1 MDILLLGIYAFFVWL
16 IFIKFKW
23 LPWNTTSQVTVVII
37 PIVALS
43 AMILTLNVVA
53 PSSSDV
59 RVLKYVVQIVPQVRG
74 RVLEVPVE
82 PNRLV
87 KKGELLFRID
97 PTPYQNDLNIAK
109 AKLAVDEAKL
119 AQAGAG
125 LADASAGAR
134 VLGEEL
140 KSASSQVR
148 ALQPRLELA
157 QLRVKQN
164 RELVAAGAGDRF
176 ALEQAEANVTEIQAQ
191 LATAT
196 ANEAQVTQKLS
207 GQVNGEQASVAA
219 ARAQIATAKAQVDA
233 SRVEVANKQWDLDQ
247 TSVYAPTSGYA
258 INVQLRPGSF
268 VAALPLTPAMSFV
281 EETYQVIAL
290 YGQNELRAV
299 EPGNEAEIALPTY
312 PGRIIKATVD
322 SIVWAQGQG
331 QVAQSGVLPQTG
343 AYPQAPGRFP
353 VKLNVTDKDRE
364 LFLAAGANGRR
375 GDLHQSRG
383 SDPNSA
389 QGDHSRRLDHQL
401 PHPEAALMPVTRI
414 VGRWALVV
422 GAAGAIA
429 GCAIKGPPPAEDIQR
444 EALAHTTLP
453 AGWKGNAG
461 LAQPVA
467 DRWLDSFNDPVL
479 VALVDEALTYNA
491 DLKIAAA
498 RVEQAAGYVKVAGA
512 TLLPAVGVL
521 AHAGGKSGGDGGLQG
536 VWLNASLELD
546 VWGRVRY
553 GEAAAQAQF
562 ASADADYA
570 YARQSLA
577 AVVAKSYFRCHRSRA
592 TAFNR
597 AGCAGVVGRAAA
609 SVPGSAAYR
618 RR

>member
-1 MDILLLGIYAFFVWL
+1 
-16 IFIKFKW
+16 
-23 LPWNTTSQVTVVII
+23 
-37 PIVALS
+37 
-43 AMILTLNVVA
+43 
-53 PSSSDV
+53 
-59 RVLKYVVQIVPQVRG
+59 
-74 RVLEVPVE
+74 VLEVPVE

-134 VLGEEL
+134 VLGEQL
-140 KSASSQVR
+140 KSASSQVS

-331 QVAQSGVLPQTG
+331 QVVQSGALPQTG
-343 AYPQAPGRFP
+343 GYPQAPGRFP

-364 LFLAAGANGRR
+364 LFLAAGAT
-375 GDLHQSRG
+375 GD
-383 SDPNSA
+383 
-389 QGDHSRRLDHQL
+389 
-401 PHPEAALMPVTRI
+401 AAIYTN
-414 VGRWALVV
+414 
-422 GAAGAIA
+422 
-429 GCAIKGPPPAEDIQR
+429 
-444 EALAHTTLP
+444 H
-453 AGWKGNAG
+453 
-461 LAQPVA
+461 
-467 DRWLDSFNDPVL
+467 
-479 VALVDEALTYNA
+479 
-491 DLKIAAA
+491 
-498 RVEQAAGYVKVAGA
+498 
-512 TLLPAVGVL
+512 
-521 AHAGGKSGGDGGLQG
+521 
-536 VWLNASLELD
+536 
-546 VWGRVRY
+546 
-553 GEAAAQAQF
+553 GEAIQIL
-562 ASADADYA
+562 
-570 YARQSLA
+570 RK
-577 AVVAKSYFRCHRSRA
+577 VIIR
-592 TAFNR
+592 
-597 AGCAGVVGRAAA
+597 VG
-609 SVPGSAAYR
+609 SITNYLVLKLH
-618 RR
+618 